1 MRLSVLEPNMLWSR
15 SLVAMLLPGAVLLTG
30 CYTPPP
36 KPTPPPA
43 IVPATPEQA
52 MDIQSAIMKEYP
64 TAHVGHVSAVDA
76 SSHMAA
82 IVGIPIG
89 DVHKNDSIQF
99 VDSQDIG
106 IANGTVINADSSN
119 PEFPTLV
126 VDYEPTAAGR
136 APAAGD
142 LAIYIPPKP

>member
-1 MRLSVLEPNMLWSR
+1 MGLSVLELNMLWSR
-15 SLVAMLLPGAVLLTG
+15 SLVLLPTVGALFLTG

-36 KPTPPPA
+36 PPPAPPA

-52 MDIQSAIMKEYP
+52 MDIQAAIMKEFP
-64 TAHVGHVSAVDA
+64 NAHVGHVSAVDA

-82 IVGIPIG
+82 IVGIPIS
-89 DVHKNDSIQF
+89 DVHEKDSIQF
-99 VDSQDIG
+99 LDSKNFG

-126 VDYEPTAAGR
+126 VEFEPTAAGR
-136 APAAGD
+136 APVAGD
-142 LAIYIPPKP
+142 LAIYIPKQ